1 MIFLTKNILLESNRK
16 ESSMEIKIAFSGIGG
31 VGGYYGGKL
40 AHFYRQSENIKIY
53 FISRGENLEVI
64 SREGLKI
71 QTLHEEIIAHPTLA
85 THSPKDIGPVDYL
98 FCTTKSYDLAGNL
111 EEIRP
116 LIGPSTVII
125 PLLNGANITEEI
137 RRLVPGHQVW
147 YGCVYIGARLSA
159 PGTVSKFTEQD
170 RLWFGDP
177 EGDRLRQAELLQL
190 MSRAGISALNPAD
203 IHDRIWRKFF
213 LISLSATLTSY
224 YDQSI
229 GEVLEFH
236 RSGYE
241 KLGEELY
248 AVAQAQGIH
257 LPQDMIRQVIAD
269 QEKMPYDATT
279 SMHTDFR
286 KHKPTELETLT
297 GYVVESGKALHLPV
311 PSYEMMY
318 KELKTR

>member
-1 MIFLTKNILLESNRK
+1 
-16 ESSMEIKIAFSGIGG
+16 MEIKIAFSGIGG

-71 QTLHEEIIAHPTLA
+71 QTLHEEIIVHPTLA

-111 EEIRP
+111 EEVRP

-170 RLWFGDP
+170 RLWFGDS
-177 EGDRLRQAELLQL
+177 EGDEPGRYLSFKSRRHTRPDLEKILSDLSECHPHFILRSKHRRSTRISSFRL
-190 MSRAGISALNPAD
+190 
-203 IHDRIWRKFF
+203 
-213 LISLSATLTSY
+213 
-224 YDQSI
+224 
-229 GEVLEFH
+229 
-236 RSGYE
+236 
-241 KLGEELY
+241 
-248 AVAQAQGIH
+248 
-257 LPQDMIRQVIAD
+257 
-269 QEKMPYDATT
+269 
-279 SMHTDFR
+279 
-286 KHKPTELETLT
+286 
-297 GYVVESGKALHLPV
+297 
-311 PSYEMMY
+311 
-318 KELKTR
+318 

>member
-1 MIFLTKNILLESNRK
+1 
-16 ESSMEIKIAFSGIGG
+16 MEIKIAFSGIGG

-137 RRLVPGHQVW
+137 RQLVPGHQVW

-159 PGTVSKFTEQD
+159 PGNSQ
-170 RLWFGDP
+170 
-177 EGDRLRQAELLQL
+177 
-190 MSRAGISALNPAD
+190 
-203 IHDRIWRKFF
+203 
-213 LISLSATLTSY
+213 
-224 YDQSI
+224 
-229 GEVLEFH
+229 
-236 RSGYE
+236 
-241 KLGEELY
+241 
-248 AVAQAQGIH
+248 
-257 LPQDMIRQVIAD
+257 
-269 QEKMPYDATT
+269 
-279 SMHTDFR
+279 
-286 KHKPTELETLT
+286 
-297 GYVVESGKALHLPV
+297 
-311 PSYEMMY
+311 
-318 KELKTR
+318 

>member
-1 MIFLTKNILLESNRK
+1 MIFLTKNILLKSNRK

-71 QTLHEEIIAHPTLA
+71 QTLHEEIIVHPTLA

-147 YGCVYIGARLSA
+147 YGCV
-159 PGTVSKFTEQD
+159 PGF
-170 RLWFGDP
+170 
-177 EGDRLRQAELLQL
+177 RLREQSVNLQNRTGFG
-190 MSRAGISALNPAD
+190 SVI
-203 IHDRIWRKFF
+203 RK
-213 LISLSATLTSY
+213 AT
-224 YDQSI
+224 
-229 GEVLEFH
+229 VCV
-236 RSGYE
+236 R
-241 KLGEELY
+241 
-248 AVAQAQGIH
+248 
-257 LPQDMIRQVIAD
+257 PNCCN
-269 QEKMPYDATT
+269 
-279 SMHTDFR
+279 
-286 KHKPTELETLT
+286 
-297 GYVVESGKALHLPV
+297 
-311 PSYEMMY
+311 
-318 KELKTR
+318 

>member
-53 FISRGENLEVI
+53 FISRGENLEII

-147 YGCVYIGARLSA
+147 YGCVYI
-159 PGTVSKFTEQD
+159 F
-170 RLWFGDP
+170 
-177 EGDRLRQAELLQL
+177 RLREQSVNLQ
-190 MSRAGISALNPAD
+190 SRTGFGSVI
-203 IHDRIWRKFF
+203 RK
-213 LISLSATLTSY
+213 AT
-224 YDQSI
+224 
-229 GEVLEFH
+229 VCV
-236 RSGYE
+236 R
-241 KLGEELY
+241 
-248 AVAQAQGIH
+248 
-257 LPQDMIRQVIAD
+257 PNCCN
-269 QEKMPYDATT
+269 
-279 SMHTDFR
+279 
-286 KHKPTELETLT
+286 
-297 GYVVESGKALHLPV
+297 
-311 PSYEMMY
+311 
-318 KELKTR
+318 

>member
-71 QTLHEEIIAHPTLA
+71 QTLHEEIIVHPTLA
-85 THSPKDIGPVDYL
+85 THSPKD
-98 FCTTKSYDLAGNL
+98 
-111 EEIRP
+111 
-116 LIGPSTVII
+116 IGPSTVII

>member
-16 ESSMEIKIAFSGIGG
+16 ENSMEIKIAFSGIGG

-40 AHFYRQSENIKIY
+40 AHFYQQSENIKIY

-137 RRLVPGHQVW
+137 RWLVPGHQVW

-159 PGTVSKFTEQD
+159 PGTVSSRTG
-170 RLWFGDP
+170 FG
-177 EGDRLRQAELLQL
+177 
-190 MSRAGISALNPAD
+190 SVI
-203 IHDRIWRKFF
+203 RK
-213 LISLSATLTSY
+213 AT
-224 YDQSI
+224 
-229 GEVLEFH
+229 VCV
-236 RSGYE
+236 R
-241 KLGEELY
+241 
-248 AVAQAQGIH
+248 
-257 LPQDMIRQVIAD
+257 PNCCN
-269 QEKMPYDATT
+269 
-279 SMHTDFR
+279 
-286 KHKPTELETLT
+286 
-297 GYVVESGKALHLPV
+297 
-311 PSYEMMY
+311 
-318 KELKTR
+318 